1 MEFSILYKIQ
11 EMNHAFLDPFM
22 IGFSTLGNSGIC
34 WIVITV
40 ILLLSKK
47 YRECGVVMGVALL
60 MSFLF
65 GNLLLKNLVER
76 SRPYWID
83 ENIVLKIPESND
95 YSFPSGHTFSSFSA
109 ATAIFLYYRKAG
121 VAALILGAL
130 IAFSRL
136 YLFMHFPSDV
146 LAGLIF
152 GVFSALFAAYLVRKY
167 LRPVLIRRKWI
178 ISFSPELSLPEDAG
192 QTDGTNEDSEI

>member
-11 EMNHAFLDPFM
+11 EMNHLILDPIM
-22 IGFSTLGNSGIC
+22 IGFSTIGNFGIC
-34 WIVITV
+34 WIVMTI

-47 YRECGVVMGVALL
+47 YRECGVVMGIALL
-60 MSFLF
+60 MSLLF

-83 ENIVLKIPESND
+83 ENIVLKIPENSD

-121 VAALILGAL
+121 VAALVLAML

-146 LAGLIF
+146 LAGLVF
-152 GVFSALFAAYLVRKY
+152 GVLVAFLAAYLVRKY
-167 LRPVLIRRKWI
+167 LRPVLIHRKWI
-178 ISFSPELSLPEDAG
+178 ISLSSERSCIPEDARIDE
-192 QTDGTNEDSEI
+192 QPQ